1 MYTFPFEKL
10 EVWNKSR
17 ILTKKIYKVTWK
29 FPDYEKYGL
38 VSQVRRATVSVCSNI
53 AEGSSR
59 NSGKDQTHFYNMAFS
74 SLMETMNQ
82 LILSQDLEFLD
93 LKTLSEFRND
103 IQFISLMLNN
113 LTLYSAKRW
122 FAWKLSKNN
131 ALLT

>member
-17 ILTKKIYKVTWK
+17 ILTKKIYKVTWE

-38 VSQVRRATVSVCSNI
+38 VSQVRRATISVCSNI

-113 LTLYSAKRW
+113 LTLYSAKR
-122 FAWKLSKNN
+122 
-131 ALLT
+131 